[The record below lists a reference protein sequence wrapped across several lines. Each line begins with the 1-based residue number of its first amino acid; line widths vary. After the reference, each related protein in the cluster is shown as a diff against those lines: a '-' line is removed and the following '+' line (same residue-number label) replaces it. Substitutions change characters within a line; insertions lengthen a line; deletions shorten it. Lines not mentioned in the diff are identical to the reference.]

1 MFDEAPP
8 GEAGPNPYAHQESQ
22 PAAARDGPVVPTQAT
37 MSQSP
42 SPLPRPKVPYQGPPG
57 PAEGVQAEHE
67 RHQPARESLPRA
79 ESGRPETEDVVNQL
93 GRELAQACPAERRVT
108 KRPSAKAGMP
118 PELLSPVVVAQ
129 HAYRR
134 EVGVTIQSG
143 FEPPQRS
150 TFVLGRPVHAGRPRL
165 VSPLPRKDR
174 TTLEVLARGKHV

>member
-8 GEAGPNPYAHQESQ
+8 GDAGPNPYAHQESQ

-79 ESGRPETEDVVNQL
+79 QSGRPETEDGVNQS
-93 GRELAQACPAERRVT
+93 GCELAQAGPAERQVM
-108 KRPSAKAGMP
+108 KRPCAKAGVP
-118 PELLSPVVVAQ
+118 PELLSPVVEAQ
-129 HAYRR
+129 HAHHR
-134 EVGVTIQSG
+134 EVGVSIQSG
-143 FEPPQRS
+143 LEPLPRS
-150 TFVLGRPVHAGRPRL
+150 TFVLGRPVQAGRPRI

-174 TTLEVLARGKHV
+174 TTLEVLASRKHV